1 MNICVL
7 GMWHLGAV
15 ISAGLAK
22 LGHQVIGIDKNAE
35 NVKAL
40 NQAKLP
46 VFEPGLQTL
55 TETLLKSGSLKFKT
69 PSQSLRESTQVLWV
83 AIDTP
88 VGEDDVADVES
99 VMEEIKPWL
108 WSMPPD
114 SLIISS
120 SQLPVGSIQRL
131 KQFTETEFPE
141 KMLRFAS
148 VPENLRLGSALE
160 VFLKPDRIVVGC
172 DDRKTKTQVSEI
184 LSSVDTRIIWM
195 SVASAE
201 MTKHAINSFL
211 ATSISFANEIATIC
225 EHVGADAREVSIG
238 LKSDQRIG
246 ERAYLSPG
254 ASFSGGTLARD
265 IDFLLG
271 ASKTKFHPI
280 QLSATKQSND
290 AHKNWS
296 KKKLA
301 SLYPNLRGRKIMVW
315 GMTYKPFTD
324 TLRRSSSVDLCKWLV
339 AQEAVVTVYDPMVK
353 ELPIDWAENL
363 TISRDCAV
371 ANEQEV
377 LIIMTPWPEFQ
388 EHTFEV
394 EARRH
399 STLHVIDSTG
409 CLNEEMTPKILK
421 IYRVG
426 TPV

>member
-1 MNICVL
+1 
-7 GMWHLGAV
+7 
-15 ISAGLAK
+15 
-22 LGHQVIGIDKNAE
+22 
-35 NVKAL
+35 
-40 NQAKLP
+40 
-46 VFEPGLQTL
+46 
-55 TETLLKSGSLKFKT
+55 
-69 PSQSLRESTQVLWV
+69 
-83 AIDTP
+83 
-88 VGEDDVADVES
+88 
-99 VMEEIKPWL
+99 
-108 WSMPPD
+108 
-114 SLIISS
+114 
-120 SQLPVGSIQRL
+120 
-131 KQFTETEFPE
+131 
-141 KMLRFAS
+141 ML
-148 VPENLRLGSALE
+148 
-160 VFLKPDRIVVGC
+160 
-172 DDRKTKTQVSEI
+172 
-184 LSSVDTRIIWM
+184 
-195 SVASAE
+195 VASAE
-201 MTKHAINSFL
+201 MAKHAINSFL

-246 ERAYLSPG
+246 KRAYLSPG

-296 KKKLA
+296 KDKLV

-315 GMTYKPFTD
+315 GLTYKPFTD

-339 AQEAVVTVYDPMVK
+339 AQDAVVTVYDPMVK

-363 TISRDCAV
+363 TISRDRAV
-371 ANEQEV
+371 ANEQDV

-388 EHTFEV
+388 EHTFEF

-399 STLHVIDSTG
+399 STLHVIDSKG